1 MAPEE
6 IREAGAEAE
15 RLRASIGLTDPR
27 ALALERFP
35 IRTRE
40 DGVTRSAWRLRIACA
55 EGEGAIVW
63 LDSGAEQA
71 HFRGEGV
78 FLGWPRERLE
88 AAYHA
93 LRPVDD
99 SPAFELTQLG

>member
-6 IREAGAEAE
+6 IRETESASAG
-15 RLRASIGLTDPR
+15 IGLTDPR
-27 ALALERFP
+27 VVSLERFA

-40 DGVTRSAWRLRIACA
+40 NAVTRSAWRLRVVCA
-55 EGEGAIVW
+55 EGEGAIAC
-63 LDSGAEQA
+63 LDPDAGEAI
-71 HFRGEGV
+71 FRGEGV

-99 SPAFELTQLG
+99 SPSFELNQLG